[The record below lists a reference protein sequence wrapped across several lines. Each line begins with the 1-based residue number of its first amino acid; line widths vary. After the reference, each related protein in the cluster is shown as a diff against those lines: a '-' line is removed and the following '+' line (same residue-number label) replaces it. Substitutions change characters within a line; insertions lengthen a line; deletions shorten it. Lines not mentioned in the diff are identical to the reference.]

1 LPSPSYYAGME
12 QLNNNRQGLNNSW
25 LTALANGG
33 DYDTIMDGILRSS
46 GVAGR
51 MSPYYLQYLRQAAPQ
66 IALQR
71 MLENGA
77 KGVDA
82 LDNEGVGNY
91 FIDWIQGKT
100 NGRAG
105 NTSGL
110 GYLSNGESQGLFR
123 QLLANMQA
131 GAADAASGDPAKT
144 GSANAI
150 LYNALVNTPDL
161 MKNLMFSSMGQG
173 YGGMLRNS
181 LLKEMG
187 NQYDYQNEFLGP
199 QMGSDTFANFL
210 TGLYGAMTGNASL
223 PGAVSSGA
231 YPGGS
236 VAPPQSAQ
244 GFAGAANDVGT
255 AAKANPASVPNTQQA
270 AATAAAISSPA
281 MANAQMDMTA
291 QDNTSRV
298 ADKVGIVESTPAKSG
313 SYGSVN
319 YQSTGGDVAAD
330 AAARAESQATAKFID
345 SLGSPYARQGRY
357 GVDYPNAY
365 RFAQAPDVGAAVG
378 STGIGNLLD
387 SWLKAWQRQNRQS
400 YLGTSG

>member
-1 LPSPSYYAGME
+1 MASPSYYAGME
-12 QLNNNRQGLNNSW
+12 QLNNNRQGLNNQW

-77 KGVDA
+77 QGVDA
-82 LDNEGVGNY
+82 LSNEGVGNY

-110 GYLSNGESQGLFR
+110 GYLSSGESQGLFR

-131 GAADAASGDPAKT
+131 GAADAASGDPAKS
-144 GSANAI
+144 GSANAL
-150 LYNALVNTPDL
+150 LYTALTNTPDL

-210 TGLYGAMTGNASL
+210 TGLYGAMTGNANL

-236 VAPPQSAQ
+236 VSPAPSAQ
-244 GFAGAANDVGT
+244 TYSGAANDVGT
-255 AAKANPASVPNTQQA
+255 AARANPASVPNTQQA
-270 AATAAAISSPA
+270 AANVAATSDTG
-281 MANAQMDMTA
+281 AN
-291 QDNTSRV
+291 RV
-298 ADKVGIVESTPAKSG
+298 ADKVGIVESSPTSNANYVSSG
-313 SYGSVN
+313 QQYMSGT
-319 YQSTGGDVAAD
+319 TGGDVAAD
-330 AAARAESQATAKFID
+330 AAARAETQATASFID

-357 GVDYPNAY
+357 GADYPNAY
-365 RFAQAPDVGAAVG
+365 RFSTAPDVGAAVG

-387 SWLKAWQRQNRQS
+387 SWLKAWQKQNRQS